1 MNDSGMAPFEDF
13 GDEARPRSN
22 RTRFLVISVVIILS
36 LGYMIYAA
44 FPGNALYFVT
54 VSEFNN
60 RTEIQDGRVLRV
72 SGKLVEGTFG
82 REGNSINSQFQITD
96 QDGDSPGTTLL
107 ASYTGVLPDLFFNPH
122 SELILE
128 GTYGGNQV
136 FHADEI
142 LVKCPSKYQAEE
154 KETNTQT

>member
-1 MNDSGMAPFEDF
+1 MAPV
-13 GDEARPRSN
+13 GDSDAEGQPRSN
-22 RTRFLVISVVIILS
+22 MTRFVVLCAVVILA

-44 FPGNALYFVT
+44 FPGNALYFLT
-54 VSEFNN
+54 VSEFSS
-60 RTEIQDGRVLRV
+60 RTEVQDGRVLRV

-82 REGNSINSQFQITD
+82 RDGNSIDSQFMITD
-96 QDGDSPGTTLL
+96 KDGSSPGITLQ

-128 GTYGGNQV
+128 GAYGINQV

-142 LVKCPSKYQAEE
+142 LVKCPSKYVDLEDELNSAQSPSAS
-154 KETNTQT
+154 

>member
-1 MNDSGMAPFEDF
+1 M
-13 GDEARPRSN
+13 SN
-22 RTRFLVISVVIILS
+22 
-36 LGYMIYAA
+36 
-44 FPGNALYFVT
+44 
-54 VSEFNN
+54 
-60 RTEIQDGRVLRV
+60 GRVLRV

-82 REGNSINSQFQITD
+82 REGNSIDSRFQITD
-96 QDGDSPGTTLL
+96 QDGDSPGITLL

-142 LVKCPSKYQAEE
+142 LVKCPSKYVDLEDKLNSAQNPA
-154 KETNTQT
+154 